1 MSGGVYARGG
11 RLSQRQQDA
20 IERGLARLDT
30 SSHRGPWTRWLLGRL
45 CGGPVRAAE
54 VAAEVHRP
62 VSRVK
67 SDVWRLRELGLV
79 ESAPEGFHLSEVGR
93 AFWSGSGA

>member
-1 MSGGVYARGG
+1 MSGGVYARDGW
-11 RLSQRQQDA
+11 LSQRQRDV

-30 SSHRGPWTRWLLGRL
+30 SGHRGPWTRWLLGRL
-45 CGGPVRAAE
+45 ADGPVRAAE

-62 VSRVK
+62 VARVK

-93 AFWSGSGA
+93 VFWAGSVA

>member
-1 MSGGVYARGG
+1 MSGGAYARDG
-11 RLSQRQQDA
+11 RLSQRQWDV
-20 IERGLARLDT
+20 IERELARLDT

-45 CGGPVRAAE
+45 ADGSVRAAD
-54 VAAEVHRP
+54 VAAELHRP

-79 ESAPEGFHLSEVGR
+79 ESASEGFRLSAMGR
-93 AFWSGSGA
+93 AFWAGSVA